1 MAATA
6 AASTKAAATKV
17 LLTDLASSV
26 NHVPSNYIRPIS
38 DRPNLS
44 DVQSSDAS
52 IPVID
57 LQGLHGPNHSN
68 IIKQIGQACQ
78 QDGFFQVLTLILC
91 YYCIWTSFLH

>member
-1 MAATA
+1 MAATAA

-17 LLTDLASSV
+17 LLTDLALSV

-52 IPVID
+52 IPLID

-91 YYCIWTSFLH
+91 YYCI

>member
-1 MAATA
+1 MAATT
-6 AASTKAAATKV
+6 ASATKV

-26 NHVPSNYIRPIS
+26 NRVPSNYIRPIS

-52 IPVID
+52 IPLID
-57 LQGLHGPNHSN
+57 LQGLQGPSHSN

-78 QDGFFQVLTLILC
+78 QEGFFQVLTLILC

>member
-1 MAATA
+1 MAAT
-6 AASTKAAATKV
+6 TTTTTTATKV

-38 DRPNLS
+38 DQPNLS

-52 IPVID
+52 IPLID

-68 IIKQIGQACQ
+68 IIKQIAQACQ
-78 QDGFFQVLTLILC
+78 QEGFFQVLTL
-91 YYCIWTSFLH
+91 